1 MSSPNESYPTHVLSG
16 DIIPP
21 EQLTSGNHYVHP
33 DIPPW
38 PYTHEQYQTQQLQA
52 AQPRKQKHVPT
63 PPSTPQAP
71 DGCMWYVHPVT
82 GKYDIMRIPEQ
93 SPRTKGGK
101 RRKLIKSPKTKT
113 NIFKATALKK
123 NDDKDSENEEEKEDE
138 LDTSNWTNEQMRLLI
153 ESYKEINTNTS
164 TQTKSTTLWNDI
176 TELMKTKGM
185 NRSVK
190 ANKNKFQT
198 MHAMFK

>member
-1 MSSPNESYPTHVLSG
+1 
-16 DIIPP
+16 
-21 EQLTSGNHYVHP
+21 
-33 DIPPW
+33 
-38 PYTHEQYQTQQLQA
+38 
-52 AQPRKQKHVPT
+52 
-63 PPSTPQAP
+63 
-71 DGCMWYVHPVT
+71 MWYVHPVT